1 VETPISD
8 GDGSAARLGEL
19 ARAADLCFGPLRHA
33 LRLAGGMS
41 AARPSGSD
49 NLEDCLLLIEARDD
63 QGVRQPGADLELE
76 IFRSGNDLHL
86 MLSRVADAAAPLLW
100 HGSHSVWMRADSGER
115 CACPADGMALEA
127 FCRRVRALLAG
138 R

>member
-1 VETPISD
+1 MEAPV
-8 GDGSAARLGEL
+8 SAADDSAVSLAEL
-19 ARAADLCFGPLRHA
+19 ARAADLCLGPLRHA
-33 LRLAGGMS
+33 LRLAEE
-41 AARPSGSD
+41 PSTAPPAGWED
-49 NLEDCLLLIEARDD
+49 LEDCRLLIEARDH

-100 HGSHSVWMRADSGER
+100 HGSHPVWMRADNGER